1 LSIFCRFNADHT
13 SLTRRA
19 MNEDNIDAKGH
30 RERLR
35 RRLLDQGPDALLD
48 HELVEFLLTLVI
60 PRTDT
65 KPRAKA
71 MIREFGGV
79 GPLLAADAETLV
91 RAGLTE
97 REASAVKI
105 AEASALRMLKSRVSD
120 RPVLGGWQALLDYLS
135 ADMAHRAIE
144 RVRVLHLNSKN
155 ALIRD
160 ELVSEG
166 SIDQAAIYV
175 REVIKRALDLGS
187 ASLILVHNHPTH
199 SFRSRRITFKHVET
213 LEKSPIF
220 GIA

>member
-1 LSIFCRFNADHT
+1 
-13 SLTRRA
+13 
-19 MNEDNIDAKGH
+19 MNEDDIDAKGH

-71 MIREFGGV
+71 LIREFGGI
-79 GPLLAADAETLV
+79 GPLLAADPETLI
-91 RAGLTE
+91 RAGLSE
-97 REASAVKI
+97 RETSAIKI
-105 AEASALRMLKSRVSD
+105 AEASALRMLKSEIID
-120 RPVLGGWQALLDYLS
+120 RPVLSGWQALLDYLTV
-135 ADMAHRAIE
+135 DMAHRAIE
-144 RVRVLHLNSKN
+144 RVRVLHLNGKN

-166 SIDQAAIYV
+166 SIDQAAVYV
-175 REVIKRALDLGS
+175 REVIKRALELGS

-199 SFRSRRITFKHVET
+199 
-213 LEKSPIF
+213 
-220 GIA
+220 